1 MRLEQIIAELEAPI
15 KEIKAYDEE
24 RRRSGNKYSRSLWDG
39 LKYPES
45 ESESDS
51 DSDSALFRIISTLK
65 RRLKREPEPVPPKRR
80 PIYLDVLCDMLNQHH
95 MTNAEFY
102 KKAHIDRRHFSK
114 ILNNYDYCLSRN
126 TVFLMCLAI
135 ELNMQQMRNFLP
147 LLGYS
152 YSTDIETDIIVGY
165 FIENKIY
172 DIDLCNEVL
181 IKFGL
186 RPLENLPE

>member
-15 KEIKAYDEE
+15 KEIRAYDEE

-39 LKYPES
+39 LKYPED

-51 DSDSALFRIISTLK
+51 DSDSALFRIISTL
-65 RRLKREPEPVPPKRR
+65 KRR

-114 ILNNYDYCLSRN
+114 ILNNYDYCPSRN

-152 YSTDIETDIIVGY
+152 YSTDIETDIIDR
-165 FIENKIY
+165 K
-172 DIDLCNEVL
+172 
-181 IKFGL
+181 
-186 RPLENLPE
+186 

>member
-15 KEIKAYDEE
+15 KEIRAYNEE
-24 RRRSGNKYSRSLWDG
+24 LRRSGNKYSRSLWSG
-39 LKYPES
+39 LEYPED
-45 ESESDS
+45 DS
-51 DSDSALFRIISTLK
+51 ISSSTFFRIISTLK
-65 RRLKREPEPVPPKRR
+65 RRLKREPESVPPKRR
-80 PIYLDVLCDMLNQHH
+80 PIYLDVLCDMLNQRH

-114 ILNNYDYCLSRN
+114 MLNNYYYCPSRN
-126 TVFLMCLAI
+126 TVFLMCLGL
-135 ELNMQQMRNFLP
+135 ELNMQQMRDFLP

-165 FIENKIY
+165 LIENKIY

-186 RPLENLPE
+186 KPLENLSD

>member
-1 MRLEQIIAELEAPI
+1 MI
-15 KEIKAYDEE
+15 
-24 RRRSGNKYSRSLWDG
+24 
-39 LKYPES
+39 
-45 ESESDS
+45 
-51 DSDSALFRIISTLK
+51 
-65 RRLKREPEPVPPKRR
+65 
-80 PIYLDVLCDMLNQHH
+80 NQRH

-114 ILNNYDYCLSRN
+114 MLNNCDYCPSRN
-126 TVFLMCLAI
+126 TVFLMCLGL
-135 ELNMQQMRNFLP
+135 ELNMQQMRDFLP

-165 FIENKIY
+165 LIENKIY

-186 RPLENLPE
+186 KPLENLSD